1 MFYRGFCTQGLHI
14 LCLFSFIFIPL
25 DFLSYKFQ
33 EVKQEDHTI
42 GHVTEIVWKWIM
54 FVQDVVVV
62 EFDQVITKLIGW

>member
-42 GHVTEIVWKWIM
+42 GHVTEIVWK
-54 FVQDVVVV
+54 
-62 EFDQVITKLIGW
+62 